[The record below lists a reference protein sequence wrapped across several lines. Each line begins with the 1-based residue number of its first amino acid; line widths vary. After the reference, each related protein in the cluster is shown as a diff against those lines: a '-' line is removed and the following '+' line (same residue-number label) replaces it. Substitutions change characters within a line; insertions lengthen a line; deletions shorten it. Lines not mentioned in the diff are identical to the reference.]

1 MGGIFSLDNPLMQG
15 INKIIDCIFLS
26 ILWVLFSFP
35 LITFGAATSALYYT
49 ANKTI
54 RNGRGY
60 IWQQF
65 WRGFKSSF
73 KQSTIATLIFAVIAL
88 ILYNDAKI
96 VGIMFEGSSW
106 IFGAQ
111 VFFYALLAVL
121 VLVVMYMFPYIARF
135 SAPFKNVLKNCA
147 FMAIRHLPWTIL
159 GGLWICVCA
168 FFIWLIPIVILFMP
182 TLCAWVSTYIFERIF
197 VRYMSEE
204 DRLKEQKLNGREY
217 L

>member
-1 MGGIFSLDNPLMQG
+1 MGS
-15 INKIIDCIFLS
+15 
-26 ILWVLFSFP
+26 FSFP

-96 VGIMFEGSSW
+96 VCIMFEGSSW

-135 SAPFKNVLKNCA
+135 SAPFKNVFEKLCS
-147 FMAIRHLPWTIL
+147 FMAIRHLSMDDL
-159 GGLWICVCA
+159 NVVCGLCLCIFIC
-168 FFIWLIPIVILFMP
+168 I
-182 TLCAWVSTYIFERIF
+182 
-197 VRYMSEE
+197 
-204 DRLKEQKLNGREY
+204 
-217 L
+217 